1 MLGEE
6 GDWELTATTIGIST
20 IFDSPLTSSSCAACQ
35 QESVRLVWNNIQKAR
50 KTSKKINK
58 MEDTKNPFCTSSV
71 HKVKVMN
78 RYNCWV

>member
-35 QESVRLVWNNIQKAR
+35 QESVRLVWNNIQ
-50 KTSKKINK
+50 
-58 MEDTKNPFCTSSV
+58 
-71 HKVKVMN
+71 
-78 RYNCWV
+78 